1 MKYIIIPLLIAMVA
15 MLSCG
20 NAKSGR
26 QQDDKAQGQEASIP
40 AFDADSAYA
49 HVKAQV
55 DFGPRV
61 PGSKGHS
68 ACAEWLIGKLT
79 SYGAEMHVQRV
90 QLYRYDGVMLP
101 AVNIIAS
108 FDPSNSKRVMLCAH
122 WDTRPWA
129 DNDDDEGNFH
139 TPILGANDGASGVG
153 VLLEVARLVSTQ
165 HPAVGVD
172 IMLFDA
178 EDSGTPRFD
187 QANYDDNSWCLG
199 SRYWAFNPHKAG
211 YTARYG
217 LLLDMVGAADA
228 VFFPAGF
235 SHDYASPIID
245 KVWGKAADMGYSH
258 LFVNDFGGYIN
269 DDHVP
274 VNEIARI
281 PCVDIIHND
290 PTSTGFGTFWHT
302 VGDDMSVIDKQ
313 MLGIVGA
320 VVTNVIY
327 NEK

>member
-20 NAKSGR
+20 NAKSGQ
-26 QQDDKAQGQEASIP
+26 QQDGQAQGQEASVP

-68 ACAEWLIGKLT
+68 ACADWLIAKLT

-90 QLYRYDGVMLP
+90 ELQRYDGVALP

-108 FDPSNSKRVMLCAH
+108 FDPSNTKRVMLCAH

-153 VLLEVARLVSTQ
+153 VLLEIARLVSTQ

-228 VFFPAGF
+228 VFFREGF

-258 LFVNDFGGYIN
+258 LFVNDIGGYIN